1 MVMQQQKEIAYQ
13 MTMEYIKQNKMFV
26 KSKDKTDDM
35 VKEFAEIENA
45 FYESLTKN
53 SKLFDKCL

>member
-1 MVMQQQKEIAYQ
+1 MVMQQQKQLAYG
-13 MTMEYIKQNKMFV
+13 MTMKYFKQNKLFT
-26 KSKDKTDDM
+26 KTKGNEEEI

-45 FYESLTKN
+45 FYESLTKH

>member
-1 MVMQQQKEIAYQ
+1 MVMQQQKQLAYD
-13 MTMEYIKQNKMFV
+13 MTMEYFKPNKLFT
-26 KSKDKTDDM
+26 KTKGNEEEI

-45 FYESLTKN
+45 FYESLTKH

>member
-1 MVMQQQKEIAYQ
+1 
-13 MTMEYIKQNKMFV
+13 MTMEYFKQNKLFT
-26 KSKDKTDDM
+26 KTKGNEEEI

-45 FYESLTKN
+45 FYESLTKH